1 MTGTT
6 IAIII
11 VAVALVVLLGLVA
24 RSQLRR
30 RQLRERFGPEYQRLV
45 EDAGNRREAEH
56 ELAERERRHADLPL
70 RRLPA
75 DARDRYTEHWL
86 AVQELFVDEPV
97 RAVGDADQ
105 LVVALMAERGYPTED
120 YQQQLADL
128 SVQHAEA
135 LQNYRAAHEIS
146 GRAADGQAT
155 TEDLRQAMV
164 HYRSLFEELL
174 GERVRTNRDNSA

>member
-6 IAIII
+6 VAILI
-11 VAVALVVLLGLVA
+11 VVVALIVLLALAA

-30 RQLRERFGPEYQRLV
+30 RQLRERFGPEYQRVV
-45 EDAGNRREAEH
+45 EDAGSRREAEH

-70 RRLPA
+70 RRLSA
-75 DARDRYTEHWL
+75 DARDRYAQQWL
-86 AVQELFVDEPV
+86 AVQELFVDDPV
-97 RAVGDADQ
+97 RAVGDADR
-105 LVVALMAERGYPTED
+105 LVIALMAERGYPTED

-128 SVQHAEA
+128 SVQHAET

-146 GRAADGQAT
+146 DNAAGGQAS

-174 GERVRTNRDNSA
+174 GDPVRANRSHSD